1 VSAEPGVLDVSVLD
15 RIHSSYV
22 YPRRVRV
29 LSEHL
34 AELLPPGA
42 RVLDVGTG
50 DGLVAASV
58 LELRPDLSLEG
69 IDVLVRP
76 RLHIEV
82 RPFDGMTIPHD
93 DASFDAV
100 MLVDVVHHAELPL
113 ELLTEATR
121 VASRCL
127 VVKDLTL
134 EGLFAERTLQFM
146 DDVGNARHGV
156 ALPHAYWSKERWL
169 EAVELLGLRITAW
182 RAALG
187 LYPFPASLVFDRSL
201 QFVARLERSDDGV
214 DASAPLQKREPAGE
228 GHDGEAHAEDDRQ

>member
-1 VSAEPGVLDVSVLD
+1 MSVLD
-15 RIHSSYV
+15 RIHCSYV

-34 AELLPPGA
+34 APLLPPGA

-58 LELRPDLSLEG
+58 LELRPDLTLEG

-82 RPFDGMTIPHD
+82 RPFDGNTIPHE

-100 MLVDVVHHAELPL
+100 MLVDVVHHAEQPL
-113 ELLTEATR
+113 ALLAEATR
-121 VASRCL
+121 VADRCL
-127 VVKDLTL
+127 VIKDLTL
-134 EGLFAERTLQFM
+134 EGVFAELTLRFM

-156 ALPHAYWSKERWL
+156 ALPHAYWSQERWL
-169 EAVELLGLRITAW
+169 RAVDQLGLRVAVW
-182 RAALG
+182 RSSLG
-187 LYPFPASLVFDRSL
+187 LYPFPASLIFDRSL
-201 QFVARLERSDDGV
+201 QFIARLERDG
-214 DASAPLQKREPAGE
+214 ASAAGRARP
-228 GHDGEAHAEDDRQ
+228 EALRP